1 MDVPDGPPFDL
12 LLSRLRALG
21 DPTRLRIVQLI
32 GQSDPDHP
40 QARPDAGSTPP
51 ISISAELGLTQ
62 PTISHHMKV
71 LIEVGLITS
80 EKKGT
85 KVYYSLNPDGFRD
98 LTTFFEPLATPC
110 TEPDLP

>member
-1 MDVPDGPPFDL
+1 MDVPDVSPFDL
-12 LLSRLRALG
+12 LLTRLRALG

-32 GQSDPDHP
+32 GEASQKNE
-40 QARPDAGSTPP
+40 QARDSGEHPAPV
-51 ISISAELGLTQ
+51 SISATLGLTQ

-71 LIEVGLITS
+71 LLEAGLVTS

-98 LTTFFEPLATPC
+98 LTTFFEPLAQPC
-110 TEPDLP
+110 KDD